1 MPEDGC
7 RQSAFEVH
15 AGRVQSDFA
24 RLSRRRELR
33 WRGGCANERAAFGRA
48 VIDGFKPSK
57 KSNPF
62 KVLLS
67 ATLAEP
73 EPGER
78 SDSEVQVA
86 EQKTIVSGVAER
98 YATALFELALE
109 GGQLD
114 AVDADLSRFS
124 AMLAESEDLT
134 RLVQSPVFAAEDQL
148 RAVSAVLDKAGI
160 GGLVGNFIKVAAN
173 NRRLFA
179 VPGMIADFS
188 QMLARHRGEVTAEVT
203 SAEPLSDS
211 QVAALK
217 DALKAQI
224 GKDVTLVATVDPGLI
239 GGLIVKVGSRMIDTS
254 LRSKFNSLKIA
265 MKEVG

>member
-1 MPEDGC
+1 VEP
-7 RQSAFEVH
+7 VLTN
-15 AGRVQSDFA
+15 A
-24 RLSRRRELR
+24 RLPGGPNRRVPTVE
-33 WRGGCANERAAFGRA
+33 
-48 VIDGFKPSK
+48 K
-57 KSNPF
+57 KNNPI

-67 ATLAEP
+67 ATLAKP

-109 GGQLD
+109 GGHLD
-114 AVDADLSRFS
+114 AVAADLSRFS
-124 AMLAESEDLT
+124 ALLAESEDLS
-134 RLVQSPVFAAEDQL
+134 RLVRSPVFSAEDQL
-148 RAVSAVLDKAGI
+148 RAVSAVLDKTGLS
-160 GGLVGNFIKVAAN
+160 GLVGNFIKVAAN

-179 VPGMIADFS
+179 VPGMIVAFS
-188 QMLARHRGEVTAEVT
+188 RMLARHRGEVTAEVT
-203 SAEPLSDS
+203 SAEPLTDS
-211 QVAALK
+211 QVATLK

-224 GKDVTLVATVDPGLI
+224 GKDVTLVATVDPALI

-254 LRSKFNSLKIA
+254 LRSKLNSLKIA